1 MKTIKIIYHFVAI
14 LVLIIIGI
22 DTLQNMKLSLEDI
35 LFPIF
40 SIIVA
45 IICLFPFIMTVWEE
59 YQDYKQN
66 KNKNE

>member
-1 MKTIKIIYHFVAI
+1 MKIIKTIYHFVAI

-22 DTLQNMKLSLEDI
+22 DTLQNMKLQLEDI

-40 SIIVA
+40 AIIIAIIV
-45 IICLFPFIMTVWEE
+45 LFPFIMIVWEE
-59 YQDYKQN
+59 YNEYKN